1 MPCGHGTS
9 LALPNVEEQMAQRKI
24 FIEVS
29 GGCSRNASGV
39 PKGYEIDL
47 IDWDNLLGDG
57 ADTPREW
64 VRLGAGARRFVR
76 RKYPEEYQLVLSRI
90 ISLSSR

>member
-1 MPCGHGTS
+1 
-9 LALPNVEEQMAQRKI
+9 MAQRKI

-29 GGCSRNASGV
+29 GGCFQNAAGV

-64 VRLGAGARRFVR
+64 VRLGAAARRFVR
-76 RKYPEEYQLVLSRI
+76 RKYPEEYRRVLSRI
-90 ISLSSR
+90 ISFSSQ

>member
-1 MPCGHGTS
+1 M
-9 LALPNVEEQMAQRKI
+9 AEEQMAQRKI

-29 GGCSRNASGV
+29 GGCFQSASGV

-57 ADTPREW
+57 ADTARDW
-64 VRLGAGARRFVR
+64 IRLGAEARKFIKRT
-76 RKYPEEYQLVLSRI
+76 YPEQYQQVLSRI
-90 ISLSSR
+90 SGPASD